1 MTPQAEGQ
9 EGFKNKKLQ
18 TGQIKKISEKS
29 LGLKTWRSP
38 LKWNKTAAAAG
49 RRGNCVQVTKKKQ
62 KIWLIQKWSRQ
73 GEGEWGPIKLHRP
86 GDRHI
91 AIKLPILHLL
101 HRPSGRW
108 FPLPRQL
115 ELSLNREGK
124 AQAEDSPQYSVERNS
139 TRKSTLRGRIWECP
153 VQPRCRESRAKLSK
167 FFICKQRKQVSW
179 QNCSR
184 ISSLWHIL
192 SSITVEGSR
201 KLSVRYLSICTT
213 GMFCL
218 LVAIV

>member
-1 MTPQAEGQ
+1 MKRERIWKDTTPQAEGQ
-9 EGFKNKKLQ
+9 ESFKNKKLQ

-29 LGLKTWRSP
+29 LGLMTWRSP

-49 RRGNCVQVTKKKQ
+49 RRGNCAQVTKKKQ

-73 GEGEWGPIKLHRP
+73 GAIRRASEDQLGY
-86 GDRHI
+86 RHI

-101 HRPSGRW
+101 HRPSVRW

-139 TRKSTLRGRIWECP
+139 PRKRVHWGAEYENALCNHSVGRVELNY
-153 VQPRCRESRAKLSK
+153 LSK
-167 FFICKQRKQVSW
+167 FFICKQKTRF
-179 QNCSR
+179 
-184 ISSLWHIL
+184 LA
-192 SSITVEGSR
+192 
-201 KLSVRYLSICTT
+201 KLL
-213 GMFCL
+213 
-218 LVAIV
+218 

>member
-1 MTPQAEGQ
+1 MTDP
-9 EGFKNKKLQ
+9 KVKQ
-18 TGQIKKISEKS
+18 TGRNQ
-29 LGLKTWRSP
+29 
-38 LKWNKTAAAAG
+38 
-49 RRGNCVQVTKKKQ
+49 
-62 KIWLIQKWSRQ
+62 
-73 GEGEWGPIKLHRP
+73 EGEWGPIRLHRP

-101 HRPSGRW
+101 HRPSVRW

-139 TRKSTLRGRIWECP
+139 TRKRVHWGAEYENALCNHGVGRVELNY
-153 VQPRCRESRAKLSK
+153 LSK

-179 QNCSR
+179 QNCST

-192 SSITVEGSR
+192 SSITVEGRR